1 MSTFEPRPYQQ
12 EALTAIE
19 DCYARGV
26 RSALLVL
33 PTGTGK
39 TNVFCWLIARRH
51 AAGDRRT
58 VLIVAHREELLQQ
71 AADRI
76 RQIAP
81 ELSVGIERANEK
93 APPGSAVVIA
103 SVQTI
108 GRPGS
113 NRLAWMRESDVVIQ
127 WGEHPRL
134 WQYPGLIIIDE
145 AHHAAAAGYG
155 ALLERFRGPQ
165 TDVLGV
171 TATPKRLDRQR
182 LQGAGAVFQE
192 VAYSYPIR
200 EAIRDGWL
208 SDIIGYRVDGG
219 ADLSGVKETGGD
231 FAAGELAKQVDDP
244 ARTDAALKH
253 WQEVAGQMRT
263 IVFCAGVEH
272 AIHVADAFNQRSVAA
287 AYVHGGMS
295 QEERR
300 GTIHAFKAGVI
311 QVLTNCEVLTE
322 GFDAPETACIL
333 MLRPTTS
340 WGLYT
345 QMVGRGTRIAPGKQD
360 LIVIDVVDNCCRHSL
375 ATVPA
380 ILDLPPG
387 LNLEGKSLA
396 QAAQALEEMGS
407 IAPLFQKVHPGS
419 WTELQT
425 ILEKVDLLA
434 GMIPPPETEGSAY
447 KWRAALPGYR
457 IDCHDGRRALLRRD
471 DSGRWELQLTA
482 YGPSPDSRALLWR
495 QSLAPEI
502 EAALGEADQVIADWW
517 PKAELLIARQARWH
531 RDPPTDKQ
539 IQCLR
544 RFGME
549 ECIIEAVNK
558 GEARDILD
566 QLFARRRQPTASCR

>member
-1 MSTFEPRPYQQ
+1 MSFEPRLYQQ

-19 DCYARGV
+19 GCYARAV
-26 RSALLVL
+26 RSCLLVL

-51 AAGDRRT
+51 AAGDRRA

-113 NRLAWMRESDVVIQ
+113 NRLAWLRESDAVLKF
-127 WGEHPRL
+127 GEHPRV

-155 ALLERFRGPQ
+155 ALLERFRGPE

-171 TATPKRLDRQR
+171 TATPRRLDRQR
-182 LQGAGAVFQE
+182 LQGTGAVFQE

-200 EAIRDGWL
+200 AAIRDGWL

-272 AIHVADAFNQRSVAA
+272 AIHVSDAFNQRGVGAM
-287 AYVHGGMS
+287 YVHGGM
-295 QEERR
+295 ERKER
-300 GTIHAFKAGVI
+300 DSVIHAFRSGAI
-311 QVLTNCEVLTE
+311 QVLTNCEILTE
-322 GFDAPETACIL
+322 GFDAPETACVL

-345 QMVGRGTRIAPGKQD
+345 QMIGRGTRIAPGKNL
-360 LIVIDVVDNCCRHSL
+360 LIVIDVVDNCHRHSL

-396 QAAQALEEMGS
+396 QAAQALDEMGAKAS
-407 IAPLFQKVHPGS
+407 VLQKVQPAS
-419 WTELQT
+419 WTELMT
-425 ILEKVDLLA
+425 LLERVDLFADPPVELEFSAIKWLA
-434 GMIPPPETEGSAY
+434 DLG
-447 KWRAALPGYR
+447 GYR
-457 IDCHDGRRALLRRD
+457 LDCGDGRQARLIEDAL
-471 DSGRWELQLTA
+471 GHWELLLTA
-482 YGPSPDSRALLWR
+482 RGATNGSRALLWR
-495 QSLAPEI
+495 QSFSGEMQ
-502 EAALGEADQVIADWW
+502 EAVTAAERVLLEWW
-517 PKAELLIARQARWH
+517 PKAELLIAKAARWH
-531 RDPPTDKQ
+531 RDKPTEKQ
-539 IQCLR
+539 VEWLR
-544 RFGME
+544 KLGVE
-549 ECIIEAVNK
+549 ECVIEVATK
-558 GEARDILD
+558 GQAKDMLD
-566 QLFARRRQPTASCR
+566 RLFSRRRQPASSCR